1 MLNENEIKMRLMD
14 IARVI
19 SAHAGKNEEL
29 RKALSDIFERTSNAE
44 LDENRTDLGLD
55 VMPSPFAL
63 LQEKGTD
70 RFREWVS
77 SLEIDDLKKVIS
89 SHRLD
94 ATGNARKWKTKDKLV
109 DFVVE
114 RVTDRSKQGG
124 TFKDYGDTNVSAEN
138 DPNKPMH
145 PSGGSAAS

>member
-1 MLNENEIKMRLMD
+1 MLSENEIKTRLMD
-14 IARVI
+14 IVRVV
-19 SAHAGKNEEL
+19 SAHVGKNEEL
-29 RKALSDIFERTSNAE
+29 RKALSDVLERTGNVE
-44 LDENRTDLGLD
+44 VDENRPELALD
-55 VMPSPFAL
+55 AIPSPFAL
-63 LQEKGTD
+63 IQEMGSD

-77 SLEIDDLKKVIS
+77 SLEIDDLKKIIS
-89 SHRLD
+89 AHRLD
-94 ATGNARKWKTKDKLV
+94 ATGNARKWKTKEKLV

-124 TFKDYGDTNVSAEN
+124 AFKGYGDTTIPTEN

>member
-1 MLNENEIKMRLMD
+1 MLNENEIKTRLME
-14 IARVI
+14 IVRVI
-19 SAHAGKNEEL
+19 SAHVCKNEEL
-29 RKALSDIFERTSNAE
+29 RKALSDILERTSNVA
-44 LDENRTDLGLD
+44 LDENRPDLALD
-55 VMPSPFAL
+55 AMPSPFAL
-63 LQEKGTD
+63 IQEMGSV

-89 SHRLD
+89 AHRLD
-94 ATGNARKWKTKDKLV
+94 ATGNARKWKIKDKLV

-114 RVTDRSKQGG
+114 RVTDRSKQGV
-124 TFKDYGDTNVSAEN
+124 TFKGYGDANVSAEN